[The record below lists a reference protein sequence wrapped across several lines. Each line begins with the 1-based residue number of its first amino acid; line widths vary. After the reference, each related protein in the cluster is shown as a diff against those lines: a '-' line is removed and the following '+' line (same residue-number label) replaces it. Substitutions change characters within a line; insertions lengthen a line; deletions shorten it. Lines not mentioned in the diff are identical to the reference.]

1 MRELPVCLPAS
12 VAARSSRLQGADRTS
27 GVMQCCGRASTA
39 PARRRARRAA
49 QLRVVRVGRAGRDAT
64 VGFFERGLEEQSG
77 TGEVADA
84 MHGAERGLGV

>member
-1 MRELPVCLPAS
+1 MLRTCQHRSRAAS
-12 VAARSSRLQGADRTS
+12 RPG
-27 GVMQCCGRASTA
+27 
-39 PARRRARRAA
+39 AA